1 MVLRCVARSRKAR
14 ISSAAFLRPSQLP
27 ILGGSDG
34 PAPVFVLRFLSSPE
48 FVGIGGTAQE
58 ATMRFLI
65 VAVSF
70 SALALAT
77 GASAQT
83 TPQSPPPLKPL
94 RNPPRRLRRA
104 RVWTLCSGSTR
115 AGLQAKTK
123 CLTCRAR
130 AVLYF
135 QTGAMFALAVP
146 RRAENISNGAARE
159 QNREHGSSRSRIVH
173 QFTHLHPLVP

>member
-1 MVLRCVARSRKAR
+1 MVLRCVACSRKAR

-34 PAPVFVLRFLSSPE
+34 PAPLFVLRFLSSPE
-48 FVGIGGTAQE
+48 FVGIGGTARE

-83 TPQSPPPLKPL
+83 TPQSRPAAQTIPQSAPSL
-94 RNPPRRLRRA
+94 A
-104 RVWTLCSGSTR
+104 TG
-115 AGLQAKTK
+115 AGLDVMQRQHPSCLQAKTK
-123 CLTCRAR
+123 CLTGRAR

-159 QNREHGSSRSRIVH
+159 QYREHGSSRSRIVH

>member
-1 MVLRCVARSRKAR
+1 MVLCCVACSRKAR

-34 PAPVFVLRFLSSPE
+34 PAPLFVLRFLSSPE
-48 FVGIGGTAQE
+48 FVGIGGTARE

-115 AGLQAKTK
+115 AVYKRRQN
-123 CLTCRAR
+123 
-130 AVLYF
+130 
-135 QTGAMFALAVP
+135 ALPAVP
-146 RRAENISNGAARE
+146 EQCCTFRRAPCLPWQSHGVPRTFLTGQLASSIAST
-159 QNREHGSSRSRIVH
+159 GSSRSRIVH